1 MGVFNLKTAQQHFEH
16 YRNCWEVLLS
26 YCEGVRDRNSSPT
39 NETKTETKCIEVPIS
54 GVEIYQQGDMEL
66 MKNITLR
73 ADGRYMGRKQ
83 INGQIVYA
91 YGNTIANVAQKLKKA
106 IKEALKNPKVKKVT
120 YKLFD
125 WLDEWFRAYKENF
138 VKYTSAKDIERVIKI
153 VKEKFTNI
161 YLCDL
166 TTSDIQKFLNTYPK
180 SRQKEI
186 ISLYFDASL
195 KKAEEL
201 GIIEKNPF
209 RGVVKDK
216 RQNIVRNG
224 YSLAEQQK
232 ILEIIKGESIE
243 KVVIFYLITGIR
255 KNELPTIDFET
266 DLDVKS
272 KTLKILSEKKRD
284 NNKKYRYIDLS
295 DEAIK
300 FIQDNKPSLKYYPNF
315 VYKRLKKL
323 ISPFGIETGLHRLRH
338 TFATN
343 HFYLGTPIKLVSS
356 WLGHEKIELTQ
367 NIYTHIDRSITKE
380 DIIKLYNNLYYKI

>member
-1 MGVFNLKTAQQHFEH
+1 
-16 YRNCWEVLLS
+16 
-26 YCEGVRDRNSSPT
+26 
-39 NETKTETKCIEVPIS
+39 
-54 GVEIYQQGDMEL
+54 